1 MPVKSITNSTE
12 NINWGRKY
20 KLPSNAKN
28 WAEVYPNTSVRAYQC
43 TWVKCIVTSGQ
54 ITLYWEFN
62 LSRKY
67 LAVSNRNNWK
77 HVLVRINE
85 LTVEDVFPAHYI
97 VSYDTIF
104 FNFICSLFTNRQLC
118 SKEPARDL
126 KVWFRIGFRNTW
138 PRDIWRDTPVNSPLD
153 NNYYFAS
160 ISSSRASSRG
170 CSSRGKR
177 ESELGPIKGK
187 IN

>member
-28 WAEVYPNTSVRAYQC
+28 WVEVYPNTSVRAYQC

-77 HVLVRINE
+77 HILVRINE
-85 LTVEDVFPAHYI
+85 LPVEDVFPAHYI

-118 SKEPARDL
+118 SKEPARAL

-138 PRDIWRDTPVNSPLD
+138 PREHMAW
-153 NNYYFAS
+153 Y
-160 ISSSRASSRG
+160 SSKFTARQQLLLR
-170 CSSRGKR
+170 
-177 ESELGPIKGK
+177 
-187 IN
+187 